1 MPTIDDL
8 FNRQKVFNDLF
19 YNSDTMSEKQK
30 EEITKSLSLALH
42 AEVSSLVSGLNY
54 RDHTNEIVPVNKT
67 KILYE
72 SVDVFRY
79 VLAILNLWKIS
90 SDQFVSAFHDKDLFL
105 HTRHQSSQSQ
115 WSGQNVIIFDLD
127 DVIIEFR
134 TGFIEWLERT
144 HNLKIDR
151 NSSEYY
157 TTAEVMAAGLNPEQV
172 FFDFIREREL
182 RSLAPNS
189 DMISVID
196 QLRDAGYWIHIL
208 TARPRENLLCCY
220 DTFHWINESGLQ
232 YDRISFSSEKYRW
245 LTQSDY
251 FDSGKVVCAVDD
263 SAKHAAEYAK
273 HGIHVYVPRASYNTE
288 LEGRENISMYDSSKD
303 FLRCFL
309 DKHSL

>member
-1 MPTIDDL
+1 MSTIDDL
-8 FNRQKVFNDLF
+8 FSRQRVFNDLF
-19 YNSDTMSEKQK
+19 YSSDKLSEKQK
-30 EEITKSLSLALH
+30 EEITKSFSLALH

-54 RDHTNEIVPVNKT
+54 KDHTSEIVPVNKT

-79 VLAILNLWKIS
+79 ILAILNLWDIS

-105 HTRHQSSQSQ
+105 HTRYQSSKSQ
-115 WSGQNVIIFDLD
+115 WEGQEVVILDLD

-134 TGFIEWLERT
+134 SGFIEWLEKN

-157 TTAEVMAAGLNPEQV
+157 TTSEVKAAGLNPEKV

-182 RSLAPNS
+182 RNLAPNKK
-189 DMISVID
+189 MISAIN
-196 QLRDAGYWIHIL
+196 QIKDAGYWVHIL
-208 TARPRENLLCCY
+208 TARPNENLLCCY

-251 FDSGKVVCAVDD
+251 FDSGKVVCAIDD

-273 HGIHVYVPRASYNTE
+273 HGIHVYSPRTSYNTE
-288 LEGRENISMYDSSKD
+288 LEGRENISMYDDSKD
-303 FLRCFL
+303 FLRLFL
-309 DKHSL
+309 NKHSL